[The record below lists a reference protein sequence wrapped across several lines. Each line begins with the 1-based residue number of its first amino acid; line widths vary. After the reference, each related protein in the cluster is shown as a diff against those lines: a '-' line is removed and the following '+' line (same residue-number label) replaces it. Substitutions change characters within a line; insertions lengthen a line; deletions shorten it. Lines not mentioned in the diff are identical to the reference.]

1 MLHRYLFLWMV
12 AFWALP
18 GHAQLQ
24 LVTEDE
30 ARASAQAPERPAPRS
45 APTIDGPR
53 IEVSLPDV
61 SKPVVVPTRIRV
73 RFSAVSPAQPR
84 PETFRVLYGMLGLD
98 ITGRLLAVA
107 PATREGIDVS
117 EATLPRG
124 SHRLTMVL
132 QDTLGRESRH
142 VVSFSV
148 P

>member
-1 MLHRYLFLWMV
+1 MLHRSVLPLLLLCWI
-12 AFWALP
+12 LP

-45 APTIDGPR
+45 APTLDGPR
-53 IEVSLPDV
+53 IEVTVPDV
-61 SKPVVVPTRIRV
+61 SKPVAVPTPIRV

-98 ITGRLLAVA
+98 ITARLLSVA
-107 PATREGIDVS
+107 SATREGIDVS
-117 EATLPRG
+117 DATLPRG
-124 SHRLTMVL
+124 SHRLTMIL